1 MIVLKRFY
9 GEHFQLLKD
18 QLRQV
23 PPTYGYKWRAVW
35 RAVRRADLAKL
46 FRAEG
51 KIRAEHLNAYFS
63 DGDEFERHWL
73 TVYDG
78 RTLAIGC
85 QYFDA
90 EETTK
95 IRRWALRK

>member
-1 MIVLKRFY
+1 MIVLKRSY

-23 PPTYGYKWRAVW
+23 QPNYSYKW

-51 KIRAEHLNAYFS
+51 KIRVKNLNVYFG
-63 DGDEFERHWL
+63 DGDELERHWL
-73 TVYDG
+73 TIYDG